1 MTDSALP
8 AEMGLGV
15 VAAGRALE
23 REVVESSAM
32 LIERLFMASLKVGKK
47 EERSAKKKR
56 RESKVD
62 LSVARAL
69 CRGVNFEGQK
79 SDGVP
84 G

>member
-47 EERSAKKKR
+47 EERSAKKKDA
-56 RESKVD
+56 KVR
-62 LSVARAL
+62 LTCQWLEHCA
-69 CRGVNFEGQK
+69 EE
-79 SDGVP
+79 
-84 G
+84 